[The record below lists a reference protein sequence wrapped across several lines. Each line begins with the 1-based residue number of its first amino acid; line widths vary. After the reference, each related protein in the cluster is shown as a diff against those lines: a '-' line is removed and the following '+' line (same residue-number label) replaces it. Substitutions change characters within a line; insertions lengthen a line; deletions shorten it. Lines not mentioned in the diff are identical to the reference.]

1 MTVLDNIQL
10 SAFYTLLTLWML
22 GALVTAQSP
31 PHLCDECQCEPNR
44 EAPVTVNCMCDQK
57 NLLIFQDHYTD
68 AMVNATHLNISSCTF
83 LSLPVAGF
91 GRAPRLHYVEI
102 KNLKLFHL
110 VPNVFPNLKRLY
122 IDNVKELILNS
133 FTGLPGFESLIILR
147 SKMNELSTDS
157 FHSISTL
164 KEIILNQVYIGKI
177 LSHGVDADFGDEDL
191 TGEDEGRG
199 TSFSI
204 QSSKISEIDS
214 NALNIVNLRLFQMIN
229 STVETIK
236 ENGLNISSNTVNII
250 SNRFGTLLSN
260 QSFIFSANYI
270 QINFNEFHY
279 LPNNILNSIY
289 TPNKVNFLHN
299 IIFDLDLGGFLLNLD
314 FYFVNFKYNK
324 ILCNCAPNKVSY
336 LKLNHNFPGI
346 QINNETELIVDNF
359 CLSHDQ
365 ISLYLF
371 KQYLINGTMCSG
383 DVVLND
389 NLSDGTTETDNLIED
404 SSPQMGHNPSQS
416 VISGGSAALER
427 RGALEVMV
435 ALIVL
440 CLSVRCLRY

>member
-1 MTVLDNIQL
+1 
-10 SAFYTLLTLWML
+10 
-22 GALVTAQSP
+22 
-31 PHLCDECQCEPNR
+31 
-44 EAPVTVNCMCDQK
+44 
-57 NLLIFQDHYTD
+57 
-68 AMVNATHLNISSCTF
+68 MVNATHLNISSCTF
-83 LSLPVAGF
+83 LSLPVSGF

-110 VPNVFPNLKRLY
+110 VPNMFPNLKRLY

-147 SKMNELSTDS
+147 SKMDELSTDS

-164 KEIILNQVYIGKI
+164 KEIILTQVYIGKI
-177 LSHGVDADFGDEDL
+177 CSHGVDADFGDEEL
-191 TGEDEGRG
+191 TGEDEEGRG
-199 TSFSI
+199 TSLTI

-214 NALNIVNLRLFQMIN
+214 NALNVVNLRLFQMIN

-236 ENGLNISSNTVNII
+236 DNSLNISSNVVNII

-314 FYFVNFKYNK
+314 FSYVNFKYNK
-324 ILCNCAPNKVSY
+324 ILCNCAPNKVSF

-346 QINNETELIVDNF
+346 QINNETEIIVDNF
-359 CLSHDQ
+359 CLSYDQ

-383 DVVLND
+383 DVIFND
-389 NLSDGTTETDNLIED
+389 TLSDGVTENDNNLVE
-404 SSPQMGHNPSQS
+404 SSSSQMGHNLSQS

-427 RGALEVMV
+427 RGTLEVIV
-435 ALIVL
+435 TLVVL
-440 CLSVRCLRY
+440 CLSVRGLRSL